1 MKTVLSA
8 CAAVAALSTAAFV
21 TAEPSVV
28 YNDAT
33 GDVASGIYN
42 PSGILDLAS
51 MEVSN
56 DATDIYFKLTVNT
69 GSFSPDWGK
78 YMIGIA
84 TGNGNGTTSGN
95 PWTRPISMNAYGG
108 MTHWVGSWVD
118 SGGGAQLWANGSSGW
133 SETAA
138 TYSSGFGG
146 MTISGNTITYKL
158 SLGSLGLGYGSV
170 FAFDAYSSGGGN
182 GDGAIDAL
190 GNNNPSTA
198 PGDWGTPYV
207 STSSGVFLYTV
218 QLVPAPG
225 AVALVGMA
233 GLIARRR
240 KA

>member
-1 MKTVLSA
+1 MKTALSA
-8 CAAVAALSTAAFV
+8 CAAVAALSTVAFV

-33 GDVASGIYN
+33 NDVASGIYN

-56 DATDIYFKLTVNT
+56 DATDIYFKLTVNSA
-69 GSFSPDWGK
+69 GFSPDWGK

-84 TGNGNGTTSGN
+84 TGNGNGSTSSNGWN
-95 PWTRPISMNAYGG
+95 RPISMNAYGG

-118 SGGGAQLWANGSSGW
+118 SGGGAQLWTHGGSGW

-138 TYSSGFGG
+138 TYSGNFGG
-146 MTISGNTITYKL
+146 FSISGNTITYKV
-158 SLGSLGLGYGSV
+158 SMGSLGLGYGSV

-190 GNNNPSTA
+190 ANNNPSTA
-198 PGDWGTPYV
+198 PNDWGTPYV

-225 AVALVGMA
+225 AVALVGLA
-233 GLIARRR
+233 GLVARRR

>member
-56 DATDIYFKLTVNT
+56 DATDIYFKLTIN
-69 GSFSPDWGK
+69 GAGFSPDWGK

-84 TGNGNGTTSGN
+84 TGNGNGTSSGN
-95 PWTRPISMNAYGG
+95 GWNRPISMNAYGG

-118 SGGGAQLWANGSSGW
+118 SGGGAQLWTHNNGW

-146 MTISGNTITYKL
+146 FTISGNSITYKL
-158 SLGSLGLGYGSV
+158 SMGSLGLGYGSV

-182 GDGAIDAL
+182 SDAAIDAL
-190 GNNNPSTA
+190 ANNNPSTA
-198 PGDWGTPYV
+198 PGDWSTPYV
-207 STSSGVFLYTV
+207 STNSGVFLYTV